1 MPHFQLMLQVAGR
14 VALKG
19 FGSLEAFETAREAK
33 TGGKTGKTMTEWHK
47 KNMKNMAVLS
57 WFVIGERQ
65 LPKGQSQPQLT
76 QQHGGIS
83 GSVHLCTSSVF
94 LWLLGMNLL
103 WLGDVL
109 PLSLCHKGWRVV
121 KGRHLPTES
130 VQSPTFIY
138 FSVPTSIS
146 SFSALYQA
154 CAMNSSSHP
163 KSGYKML
170 QNM

>member
-1 MPHFQLMLQVAGR
+1 MAQ
-14 VALKG
+14 
-19 FGSLEAFETAREAK
+19 
-33 TGGKTGKTMTEWHK
+33 K
-47 KNMKNMAVLS
+47 KHEKHMKNMAVLS
-57 WFVIGERQ
+57 WFGIGERQ

-146 SFSALYQA
+146 SFCALYQA

-170 QNM
+170 QNYIYDLYYEICPR